1 MKILALDLGKYK
13 SVWCDYHAE
22 TGEHRFGKINT
33 IPAEVQD
40 VLLKHRPDRLVIE
53 IGNSAGWVYDLA
65 VGMGIAIQVADVGQ
79 EAWRWRNCKS
89 KTDRLDAVKL
99 AQLSAMNQL
108 PTVHMPSPA
117 VRQWRSLIQYRQSL
131 VVRRTKIKNTIRSL
145 LEHQGLRM
153 PSGRKAW
160 TEAGIKQTQE
170 FAMPMVETSDTEL
183 WRGMLDNELKA
194 FQQIHEQLAPVD
206 AKLDKI
212 AQTQERVR
220 LLRSVPGVGPRLA
233 ETVVAIID
241 DPKRFTR
248 GKQVGCYAGLTP
260 RQWQSGQMD
269 RQGHISCRGNRVLRS
284 MLIEVSWLGL
294 RNNPWMKAIYER
306 ALRGSNKRKKMA
318 IVAVAR
324 RLLVVLWAMLRDGTA
339 WNPEL
344 AIVE

>member
-1 MKILALDLGKYK
+1 MKILALDLGKNK
-13 SVWCDYHAE
+13 SVFCDYHAE
-22 TGEHRFGKINT
+22 TAEHRFGKINT
-33 IPAEVQD
+33 IPAEMQAL
-40 VLLKHRPDRLVIE
+40 LLKQRPDRVVIE

-65 VGMGIAIQVADVGQ
+65 VTMGIDIQVAEVG
-79 EAWRWRNCKS
+79 EESWRWRKRKT
-89 KTDRLDAVKL
+89 KTDRVDALKL
-99 AQLSAMNQL
+99 ARVSAMNQL

-131 VVRRTKIKNTIRSL
+131 VGRRTKIKNTIRSL
-145 LEHQGLRM
+145 LESQGLKM
-153 PSGRKAW
+153 PSGWKAW
-160 TEAGIKQTQE
+160 TEAGVKQLQE
-170 FAMPMVETSDTEL
+170 RALPMAEASETEL

-194 FQQIHEQLAPVD
+194 LQQIQEQLAPVE
-206 AKLDKI
+206 AKLDGM

-233 ETVVAIID
+233 ETVVAMID

-269 RQGHISCRGNRVLRS
+269 RQGHISGRGNRVLRS

-306 ALRGSNKRKKMA
+306 TLKGGKRKKVA

-344 AIVE
+344 AMAE